1 MGSKITQP
9 EWLEILW
16 FFLKKKLDD
25 FFIKKI
31 VGDIWLTQWNYVNF
45 I

>member
-16 FFLKKKLDD
+16 FFFKKKLDD

-31 VGDIWLTQWNYVNF
+31 VGDIRLTQCNYVNF